1 MRWDSTADAKLF
13 MAVLKVHSLK
23 LNHEAIAKLMGDGCT
38 AKAVGH
44 RIAKLRNLG
53 GDVGSNS
60 SNSVPNTPTKA
71 TPTKRK
77 RSERDEIL
85 AIKKEHVERTLDS
98 DAGSTSETYNID
110 AVATGSPKKR
120 RRQQKPPPAPKF
132 AVSFASTHT
141 DIDHQSPPTTASF
154 YDSSEQQS
162 PFTDNVDLFHS
173 FDPVTALGEHFGT
186 DPTLNFMPHEF
197 C

>member
-1 MRWDSTADAKLF
+1 MRWDTTADAKLF

-38 AKAVGH
+38 AKAVSH
-44 RIAKLRNLG
+44 RISKLKTLG
-53 GDVGSNS
+53 GDVGSGS
-60 SNSVPNTPTKA
+60 PKSAPNTPTKA

-77 RSERDEIL
+77 RSEKEEIL
-85 AIKKEHVERTLDS
+85 AIKREHVERSLDS
-98 DAGSTSETYNID
+98 DAGSEIYNID

-120 RRQQKPPPAPKF
+120 RRQQKTPVVPAVT
-132 AVSFASTHT
+132 VSFASTHP
-141 DIDHQSPPTTASF
+141 DIDHQSPHTTASF

-162 PFTDNVDLFHS
+162 PFEGADFLHS
-173 FDPVTALGEHFGT
+173 FETGLSDHFGG
-186 DPTLNFMPHEF
+186 DGSLPFQF

>member
-1 MRWDSTADAKLF
+1 MRWDSTADARLF

-23 LNHEAIAKLMGDGCT
+23 LNTEAIAKLMGEGCT

-44 RIAKLRNLG
+44 RISKLRGLG

-60 SNSVPNTPTKA
+60 PRQSAPNTPTKA

-77 RSERDEIL
+77 RSEKEDIL
-85 AIKKEHVERTLDS
+85 AIKKEHVERSLES
-98 DAGSTSETYNID
+98 DAGSETYNID
-110 AVATGSPKKR
+110 AVATGSPRKR
-120 RRQQKPPPAPKF
+120 RRQQKAPIAPAVT
-132 AVSFASTHT
+132 VSFASTNP
-141 DIDHQSPPTTASF
+141 DVDHQSPHTTASF

-162 PFTDNVDLFHS
+162 PFTENVEFLHS
-173 FDPVTALGEHFGT
+173 FDPISLGEHFGT
-186 DPTLNFMPHEF
+186 DTTLPFEF